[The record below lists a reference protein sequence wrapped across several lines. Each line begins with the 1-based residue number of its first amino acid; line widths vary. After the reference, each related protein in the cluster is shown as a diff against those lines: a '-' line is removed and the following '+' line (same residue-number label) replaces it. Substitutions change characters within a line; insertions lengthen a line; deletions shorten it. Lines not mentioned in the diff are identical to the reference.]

1 MTAALPRCA
10 VCRVAVQPGQNVV
23 FRTDGRVAHVGCPEL
38 VCPVCSRPV
47 APEEPIRHDGDELV
61 HGNCWMKRGIA
72 KPPVKLMPSERDSIL
87 SIVRAKLVT
96 GTLPRGE
103 IQKVWVGLGTG
114 RQCSACDRPI
124 TPAEIEHEAD
134 LVAGSTLRLH
144 RSCLG
149 VWEAEVSRYGREI
162 GGGSVDVA

>member
-23 FRTDGRVAHVGCPEL
+23 FRTDGRVAHVGCPEV

-61 HGNCWMKRGIA
+61 HGNA